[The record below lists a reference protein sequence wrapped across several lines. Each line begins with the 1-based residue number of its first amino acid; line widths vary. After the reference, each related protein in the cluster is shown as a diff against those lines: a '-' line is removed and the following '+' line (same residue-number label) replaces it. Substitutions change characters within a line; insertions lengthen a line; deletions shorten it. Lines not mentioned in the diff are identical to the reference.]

1 MAEVACLGI
10 LVADT
15 IARPVEQM
23 PERGKLV
30 RVEEITLA
38 LGGCASNTGVG
49 LARLGIATAVLGKVG
64 RDSFGDFVEQTLRQE
79 GIDTRG
85 VARDEV
91 THTSATMVLVE
102 QDGERRFIHY
112 IGANASLTEKDVRRD
127 VLAEAKILHVGGAL
141 LLPGLDGEPM
151 ARVLAWARQQGLI
164 TSFDTV
170 WDATGRWLEILRPCL
185 PHIDYFLPSI
195 AEAREITGRSEPA
208 AIAEFLLA
216 EGVRVVGLKMGEE
229 GCYVRTAEEEWRVP
243 AYPVTA
249 IDATGAG
256 DAYVAGFLTGVVQGW
271 DLQRTAQLANAAG
284 ACCITSLGATTGM
297 RSLAETMKIMA
308 TGKLGN

>member
-1 MAEVACLGI
+1 
-10 LVADT
+10 
-15 IARPVEQM
+15 
-23 PERGKLV
+23 
-30 RVEEITLA
+30 
-38 LGGCASNTGVG
+38 
-49 LARLGIATAVLGKVG
+49 
-64 RDSFGDFVEQTLRQE
+64 
-79 GIDTRG
+79 
-85 VARDEV
+85 
-91 THTSATMVLVE
+91 
-102 QDGERRFIHY
+102 
-112 IGANASLTEKDVRRD
+112 
-127 VLAEAKILHVGGAL
+127 
-141 LLPGLDGEPM
+141 M

-243 AYPVTA
+243 AYPVAA

-284 ACCITSLGATTGM
+284 ACCVTSLGATTGM
-297 RSLAETMKIMA
+297 RSLAETMKIME